1 MGGWQTTGDKA
12 THAENNNHQR
22 QKTTTMIN
30 PLNSVARMSTMNK
43 LKKPEMVVRKETG
56 AVEYIKVL
64 REIGEKEWILK
75 SITKDHRSLVRHVL
89 STRCTR
95 KFNGYL
101 ESRRK
106 VHAECEGGGKQDAKG
121 ETLMKTYSVKVQPA
135 LKKKNNNNV
144 MRQRRLLTIY
154 LLRFLFLSAEEMEAI
169 GCVSATGENSRG
181 FLTGTPM

>member
-30 PLNSVARMSTMNK
+30 PLNPIARMSTMNK
-43 LKKPEMVVRKETG
+43 LKKPETVVPKETG
-56 AVEYIKVL
+56 VVGYIKVL

-75 SITKDHRSLVRHVL
+75 SITKDHGSLVRPVL

-106 VHAECEGGGKQDAKG
+106 VHAECEGG
-121 ETLMKTYSVKVQPA
+121 
-135 LKKKNNNNV
+135 
-144 MRQRRLLTIY
+144 
-154 LLRFLFLSAEEMEAI
+154 
-169 GCVSATGENSRG
+169 ENTRC
-181 FLTGTPM
+181 